1 MHNSCKK
8 MNSTNLFAISAL
20 VNGIVSIT
28 FGILVISKNWRDR
41 MNQIFF
47 LMTIFLAIW
56 SFSYWRWQLAI
67 DYDAAMFWVR
77 MLSVG
82 SLFIPI
88 LFYHWIIK
96 LLNVE
101 ITINKIILWLSYVM
115 ASGMLF
121 FVDSNLFIASLEKKS
136 FFQFWPNSG
145 IIYDVYFSYIY
156 FGLILYTIYIL
167 LRSYHQINDRN
178 KKGQVLYIIISC
190 ILGFGGVMT
199 DFPLW
204 WGINIPPYGNILAAV
219 FPFLLGYSILKYK
232 LFNVRAIISEIL
244 VFFIAVVLLIEAIL
258 STSIAETIIKFSV
271 FIIVSVFGYILIRS
285 VYREISQREKIQLLA
300 TDLQTAN
307 DAQVNLIHIMNHQIK
322 GRFSDARSAFA
333 MLLEGE
339 YGVISEEAKVILQK
353 GLEQTEIGVDYVQ
366 GILKGLSATNGTL
379 PYDMKDL
386 DLKALIKSVTDRLA
400 SKATEKKLK
409 FEVNLADGDFKI
421 NGDGIQL
428 SEVVG
433 NLINNSIAYTPAGSI
448 HVWLTKKGN
457 KALVAV
463 QDTGVGITEED
474 KLKLFKTGG
483 RGKDSIKVNINSTG
497 YGLSFVKGVV
507 EAHKGRVWAESDG
520 PGKGSSFYMEVPLIG

>member
-1 MHNSCKK
+1 
-8 MNSTNLFAISAL
+8 
-20 VNGIVSIT
+20 
-28 FGILVISKNWRDR
+28 
-41 MNQIFF
+41 
-47 LMTIFLAIW
+47 
-56 SFSYWRWQLAI
+56 
-67 DYDAAMFWVR
+67 
-77 MLSVG
+77 
-82 SLFIPI
+82 
-88 LFYHWIIK
+88 
-96 LLNVE
+96 
-101 ITINKIILWLSYVM
+101 
-115 ASGMLF
+115 
-121 FVDSNLFIASLEKKS
+121 
-136 FFQFWPNSG
+136 
-145 IIYDVYFSYIY
+145 
-156 FGLILYTIYIL
+156 
-167 LRSYHQINDRN
+167 
-178 KKGQVLYIIISC
+178 
-190 ILGFGGVMT
+190 MT

-285 VYREISQREKIQLLA
+285 VYREVSQREKIQLLA

-520 PGKGSSFYMEVPLIG
+520 PGKGSSFYMEVSLIG

>member
-1 MHNSCKK
+1 MAVSPRCIGDIYTSNIFFFCVRTGRSQEQELEDIFL
-8 MNSTNLFAISAL
+8 LFAFCLAVFSFSTYFKT
-20 VNGIVSIT
+20 GVSFRYESFYWINPGSYYIIFPAFFLT
-28 FGILVISKNWRDR
+28 YVIACLVIYVRAYRKSQDR
-41 MNQIFF
+41 
-47 LMTIFLAIW
+47 
-56 SFSYWRWQLAI
+56 
-67 DYDAAMFWVR
+67 
-77 MLSVG
+77 
-82 SLFIPI
+82 LFRAQMR
-88 LFYHWIIK
+88 
-96 LLNVE
+96 
-101 ITINKIILWLSYVM
+101 SM
-115 ASGMLF
+115 
-121 FVDSNLFIASLEKKS
+121 FIASL
-136 FFQFWPNSG
+136 
-145 IIYDVYFSYIY
+145 V
-156 FGLILYTIYIL
+156 
-167 LRSYHQINDRN
+167 
-178 KKGQVLYIIISC
+178 
-190 ILGFGGVMT
+190 GFGGGVTNFLPQIFNVYPFGNFLTLLYLFFMSYGVLKYKFISKKIISSQLLVGAVVLIFLFNLLQLLQLGSNAT
-199 DFPLW
+199 F
-204 WGINIPPYGNILAAV
+204 GNILIA
-219 FPFLLGYSILKYK
+219 LLL
-232 LFNVRAIISEIL
+232 LIL
-244 VFFIAVVLLIEAIL
+244 VSIFGVL
-258 STSIAETIIKFSV
+258 
-271 FIIVSVFGYILIRS
+271 IVHG
-285 VYREISQREKIQLLA
+285 VYREVSQREKIQLLA